1 MRIDHQIDKNV
12 KTYNMDARDFIT
24 QIAREN
30 HPITQ
35 IVMNLP
41 VSAELFTDVFTT
53 CFTVCALLSLKISR
67 IPMNYQLFTVTCS
80 VVRKTPLK
88 IPSK

>member
-1 MRIDHQIDKNV
+1 MHIDHKIDQNV
-12 KTYNMDARDFIT
+12 KTYNLDARDFIT

-53 CFTVCALLSLKISR
+53 CFTVCALLSLKISPIR
-67 IPMNYQLFTVTCS
+67 MNYQPSTVTCS
-80 VVRKTPLK
+80 VVRKTQSK